1 MVDFHAGINYVTHS
15 DIEIT
20 EATADRCVGRVAV
33 RPHHHQPY
41 GVVLGGLYCSLVET
55 LASTVAA
62 LWAMERG
69 LMGCVGVNCSTDFRP
84 SVRDGVLVGEATP
97 IHRGRTQQQIGRAH

>member
-33 RPHHHQPY
+33 RPHHHPPS
-41 GVVLGGLYCSLVET
+41 GVVPGGS
-55 LASTVAA
+55 ASTPVGTRAWPGAA

-69 LMGCVGVNCSTDFRP
+69 LMGCVGVNNSSDFLR
-84 SVRDGVLVGEATP
+84 SVREGVLVGEATP
-97 IHRGRTQQQIGRAH
+97 IHRGRTQQLWDVSV